1 MSKRIA
7 ENLKYLRSTR
17 YPNYSQREIAQKLNI
32 SRSAYS
38 RYEKGIFLPPLWV
51 LRVVAAFY
59 GISLD
64 ELVNEDMKRRETTKN
79 ENLSQKDEPIDQ

>member
-7 ENLKYLRSTR
+7 GNLKYLRSTR

-38 RYEKGIFLPPLWV
+38 RYEKGIYLPPLWV

-64 ELVNEDMKRRETTKN
+64 ELVNEDMKKEGDN
-79 ENLSQKDEPIDQ
+79 EE

>member
-59 GISLD
+59 GISID